1 MSTAVQY
8 PARDLIDLRH
18 HSYPTSP
25 PPSASASAPSKR
37 DNSLDR
43 WRESDGEDDWGEP
56 PMSAAKKGK
65 GKAVEADGPPKRQ
78 SKMSERSKRAVASE
92 SWDDDFLF
100 QHDPPPPPSR
110 PPSRPH
116 FRPTTPAHRSVS
128 STSRIPPSPSSP
140 PPHRPTS
147 PPKSLV
153 LNGPATLSLDSLASS
168 VNWSSDQDPTVTVPP
183 SSTHSATPRP
193 PSRPSHQTHRKSES
207 TATARPP
214 LSRQT
219 TPKSRIPKPSS
230 SSNARHATPQ
240 SEDDDFRSATPSL
253 TEDSFNSLT
262 TGEELVTETEDEQTD
277 VAAASPT
284 LREAPVI
291 ERIPS
296 TRKWRFSRG
305 GKTEPNKAEAPA
317 STFSGFLGRRA
328 SVAPR
333 EPEVMVIDRREL
345 ARNQQFNSPRHAPP
359 RPQPTTESTTP
370 RQTRAIAVPRVK
382 HSSTTSTATV
392 SSEGSASNER
402 ARRTSLQFAPL
413 SFVRRGSVVNAQSPS
428 AGSTTFSWREYSGTT
443 TEDDDDGRT
452 TGPDMSEPSDDDM
465 TPSGRARSRQPSRS
479 AVSAVTTPSKS
490 YISPSTRPVSPV
502 DSILGG
508 DKTRWNASQVSFA
521 STASAFALRRDGS
534 ARQYEGRGADATAG
548 RKRKLVKKRPAS
560 TVVGEQGSLTASSL
574 GLSNDG
580 TSERPLLAPSI
591 FSTSSGGSSYPDSN
605 RTVLTR
611 SRSTRPMPSLPFAQ
625 ESGDEGGNRG
635 TTRPTTRHRSVTNP
649 PRPISTVTV
658 SPRKGEKGQVV
669 ELDREWLGV
678 LPFPPSPRAS
688 LDASP
693 PEPPLPTSASRSSLQ
708 PTSGFLRK
716 MSGKSHPPVTGRTQ
730 AEAKQ
735 TKRGSGIGSSITNLL
750 SRSTS
755 ALPLTGKRAPSPAP
769 SSKSVKSSKSL
780 LLRRSSKK
788 GKDEEPEVPKSP
800 SLSALRK
807 RRSVTAPV
815 TGKSPSMPSLPSSPP
830 PPPLPRSGSAFSFI
844 TRARGFSR
852 SSPRTETPPS
862 PRKPSTPVDAPP
874 VPPIPP
880 PRPPRPSPITKPA
893 QTATRPSPSHGQ
905 LNAAYRMPGT
915 SAIAAEGASA
925 SRAAQLAPT
934 START
939 SRPPKTRPLQAGHR
953 PSVSLSSIMP
963 LRSTTPLPRPPQ
975 PPLGVRTSQQSFAS
989 DNPSSAGE
997 SDRPPTVYSF
1007 GDDLVN
1013 SEDTSVP
1020 RRNSLSDLRIPA
1032 RITNA
1037 QKKIEEDLERVKQF
1051 ATAIEELKG
1060 LRRQYEELVQVIA
1073 LPSVSPQ
1080 HLSPDQPSKNA
1091 IAKTAQAIR
1100 RVELDYA
1107 SWWEQ
1112 AQTLIDLGDGKPRQ
1126 GATRPSPG
1134 TLASRRDRCVSLAP
1148 EKTDR
1153 RRSQVGSESEAET
1166 NATTRPA
1173 DAIGGTRQVERR
1185 PSASSIE
1192 TAASVAH
1199 RQKEMLRGVLAA
1211 PHKGASLPSRA
1222 PPSPRPPLTVITQP
1236 DSASSSASPPSGRRV
1251 SPLFAALA
1259 SPSTPSFSP
1268 EKLSPASRRASRTG
1282 VFGIRE
1288 FLLRLRSRATEE
1300 LAASVLAD
1308 PQLVSAGQ
1316 GESDLAPAPRRSV
1329 SDPTYRPRH
1338 LSRPTPA
1345 VSIAPPFLAHPPR
1358 TASNSTSDSDE
1369 DWDLEFSPPR
1379 PASVLQLAAEDST
1392 ASLSRRYGRTSS
1404 VAGVPGKTATADA
1417 KLVLTTEA
1425 MPSLLEKVREVREA
1439 CETCIGLLK
1448 GLTV

>member
-8 PARDLIDLRH
+8 PLRDLIDLQH
-18 HSYPTSP
+18 DPYPSSP
-25 PPSASASAPSKR
+25 PPASTSAPSKR

-43 WRESDGEDDWGEP
+43 WRENDGDDDWGELP
-56 PMSAAKKGK
+56 TSTAKKGK

-110 PPSRPH
+110 PPSRSRS
-116 FRPTTPAHRSVS
+116 RPTTPAHRSVS

-140 PPHRPTS
+140 PPRRPMS
-147 PPKSLV
+147 PPQSLV

-168 VNWSSDQDPTVTVPP
+168 VGWSSDQDPTVTVPP
-183 SSTHSATPRP
+183 TSTQSATPRP

-219 TPKSRIPKPSS
+219 TPRSRIPKPAP
-230 SSNARHATPQ
+230 SSNSRHVTPH

-262 TGEELVTETEDEQTD
+262 TGEELATETEDEQTD
-277 VAAASPT
+277 VAVASPT
-284 LREAPVI
+284 LRQAPVI
-291 ERIPS
+291 ERVPS
-296 TRKWRFSRG
+296 TRKWRFSRS
-305 GKTEPNKAEAPA
+305 GKAESNKAEAPA
-317 STFSGFLGRRA
+317 SAFSGFLGRRA

-333 EPEVMVIDRREL
+333 EPEVMMIDRQEF
-345 ARNQQFNSPRHAPP
+345 ARSRQSNSPRNALP
-359 RPQPTTESTTP
+359 RPQQSADSATP
-370 RQTRAIAVPRVK
+370 RQTRATAATRGK
-382 HSSTTSTATV
+382 HSSTASTATV
-392 SSEGSASNER
+392 SSEGSASNDR

-413 SFVRRGSVVNAQSPS
+413 S
-428 AGSTTFSWREYSGTT
+428 
-443 TEDDDDGRT
+443 T
-452 TGPDMSEPSDDDM
+452 TGPDMSELSEDDDVV
-465 TPSGRARSRQPSRS
+465 PAGRARTRHAARPTAS
-479 AVSAVTTPSKS
+479 ATTTPSTS

-502 DSILGG
+502 ESILGG

-548 RKRKLVKKRPAS
+548 RKRKLVKKRPVS
-560 TVVGEQGSLTASSL
+560 TVVGEQESLTASSL

-611 SRSTRPMPSLPFAQ
+611 SRSTRPMPSLAFAR
-625 ESGDEGGNRG
+625 ESGDEGGTRG
-635 TTRPTTRHRSVTNP
+635 TTRPTTRQRAVANP
-649 PRPISTVTV
+649 PRPTSAATV

-678 LPFPPSPRAS
+678 VPFPPSPRAS
-688 LDASP
+688 LEAP
-693 PEPPLPTSASRSSLQ
+693 PPGPSLPTSASRSSLR

-755 ALPLTGKRAPSPAP
+755 ALPLAGKRAPSPAP

-788 GKDEEPEVPKSP
+788 GKDDEPEVPKSP
-800 SLSALRK
+800 SIGALRK

-862 PRKPSTPVDAPP
+862 PRKPSTSVDAPP

-880 PRPPRPSPITKPA
+880 PRPPRPSPAVIPA
-893 QTATRPSPSHGQ
+893 QTATRPPPSHGQ

-915 SAIAAEGASA
+915 SASTAAGPSG
-925 SRAAQLAPT
+925 SRPAQLAPT
-934 START
+934 STARAAAT

-963 LRSTTPLPRPPQ
+963 LRSTSPLPRPPQ

-989 DNPSSAGE
+989 DNPSTAGE

-1013 SEDTSVP
+1013 GEDTGVP

-1051 ATAIEELKG
+1051 AAAIEELKA
-1060 LRRQYEELVQVIA
+1060 LRGQYEELVQVMA

-1091 IAKTAQAIR
+1091 VAKTAQAIR

-1126 GATRPSPG
+1126 AASRPSPG

-1153 RRSQVGSESEAET
+1153 RHSRIGSESEAET
-1166 NATTRPA
+1166 IASARPA
-1173 DAIGGTRQVERR
+1173 DSTVTKRQVKRR

-1236 DSASSSASPPSGRRV
+1236 DSATSSVSLQSGRRV

-1259 SPSTPSFSP
+1259 SPSTPSLSP
-1268 EKLSPASRRASRTG
+1268 EKPSPASRRVSRTG

-1300 LAASVLAD
+1300 LAASVQTD

-1316 GESDLAPAPRRSV
+1316 AESDVAPAPRRSV
-1329 SDPTYRPRH
+1329 SDPTYRSRH
-1338 LSRPTPA
+1338 VSRPTPA
-1345 VSIAPPFLAHPPR
+1345 VSVAPPMSRHAPR

-1379 PASVLQLAAEDST
+1379 GASVLQLAAEDTTS
-1392 ASLSRRYGRTSS
+1392 SLSRRHGRTSS
-1404 VAGVPGKTATADA
+1404 VAGVRGKTASADA

>member
-1 MSTAVQY
+1 MSAAVQY
-8 PARDLIDLRH
+8 PVRDLMDLH
-18 HSYPTSP
+18 HHPYPTSP
-25 PPSASASAPSKR
+25 APSASASTPSKR

-43 WRESDGEDDWGEP
+43 WRESDGDDDWGSVP
-56 PMSAAKKGK
+56 SSGVDKGK
-65 GKAVEADGPPKRQ
+65 GKAVEAGGPPKRQ

-110 PPSRPH
+110 PPSRPRS
-116 FRPTTPAHRSVS
+116 RPTTPAHRSVS

-140 PPHRPTS
+140 PFHRPTS

-168 VNWSSDQDPTVTVPP
+168 IGWSSDQDPTVTVPP
-183 SSTHSATPRP
+183 TSTQTATPRP

-219 TPKSRIPKPSS
+219 TPKSRIPKPSTT
-230 SSNARHATPQ
+230 NVCHAAPQ

-277 VAAASPT
+277 VAVASPT
-284 LREAPVI
+284 LRQAPVI
-291 ERIPS
+291 ERVPS

-305 GKTEPNKAEAPA
+305 GKAEPNKGEAPA
-317 STFSGFLGRRA
+317 STLSSFLGRRA

-333 EPEVMVIDRREL
+333 EPEVMIIDRQEL
-345 ARNQQFNSPRHAPP
+345 TRSRQSNSPRNGLP
-359 RPQPTTESTTP
+359 RPQRPADSSTP
-370 RQTRAIAVPRVK
+370 RQTRAIAAPRVK
-382 HSSTTSTATV
+382 HSSTASTATV
-392 SSEGSASNER
+392 SSEGSASNDR

-413 SFVRRGSVVNAQSPS
+413 S
-428 AGSTTFSWREYSGTT
+428 
-443 TEDDDDGRT
+443 T
-452 TGPDMSEPSDDDM
+452 TGPDMSELSEDDDGV
-465 TPSGRARSRQPSRS
+465 PAGRARSRQPFRS
-479 AVSAVTTPSKS
+479 AVSAVTTPSTS

-502 DSILGG
+502 ESILGG

-521 STASAFALRRDGS
+521 STASAFALRRNVS
-534 ARQYEGRGADATAG
+534 ARQYEGKGADATAG

-560 TVVGEQGSLTASSL
+560 TVVGEQESLTATSL
-574 GLSNDG
+574 GLSTDG

-649 PRPISTVTV
+649 HRPISTATV

-678 LPFPPSPRAS
+678 VPFPPSPRAS

-693 PEPPLPTSASRSSLQ
+693 PEPSLPTSASRSPLR

-769 SSKSVKSSKSL
+769 LSKSVKSSKSL

-788 GKDEEPEVPKSP
+788 GKGEESEVPKSP
-800 SLSALRK
+800 SLGALRK

-815 TGKSPSMPSLPSSPP
+815 TSKSPSMPSLPSSPP

-862 PRKPSTPVDAPP
+862 PRKASTPVDAPP
-874 VPPIPP
+874 VPPVPP
-880 PRPPRPSPITKPA
+880 PRPPRPAPASKPVP
-893 QTATRPSPSHGQ
+893 TATRPPPSHGQ

-915 SAIAAEGASA
+915 SATTAAGPSG
-925 SRAAQLAPT
+925 SRPAQLAPT
-934 START
+934 LTSHASA

-963 LRSTTPLPRPPQ
+963 LRSTSPLPRPPQ

-989 DNPSSAGE
+989 DNPSTAGE

-1013 SEDTSVP
+1013 GEEGGMP

-1051 ATAIEELKG
+1051 ATAIEELKA

-1091 IAKTAQAIR
+1091 VAKTAQAIR

-1126 GATRPSPG
+1126 DATRPSPG

-1153 RRSQVGSESEAET
+1153 HPPQTGSESEAET
-1166 NATTRPA
+1166 IASPRPEAATV
-1173 DAIGGTRQVERR
+1173 IKRQVERR

-1222 PPSPRPPLTVITQP
+1222 PPSPRPPLTVIIQP
-1236 DSASSSASPPSGRRV
+1236 DSAASSVLLASGRRD

-1268 EKLSPASRRASRTG
+1268 EKPSPASRRVSRTG

-1288 FLLRLRSRATEE
+1288 FLLRLRSRAAEE
-1300 LAASVLAD
+1300 LAASVQTD
-1308 PQLVSAGQ
+1308 PHLVPAGPA
-1316 GESDLAPAPRRSV
+1316 ESDLAPAPRRSV
-1329 SDPTYRPRH
+1329 SDPTDRPRQG
-1338 LSRPTPA
+1338 SRPTPA
-1345 VSIAPPFLAHPPR
+1345 VSIAPPFLAHPIR

-1379 PASVLQLAAEDST
+1379 PASVLQLAAEDTT
-1392 ASLSRRYGRTSS
+1392 ASLSRRHGRTSS
-1404 VAGVPGKTATADA
+1404 VAGVPGKTASADS

-1425 MPSLLEKVREVREA
+1425 MPNLLEKVREVREA